1 MFVYR
6 LILLWE
12 LSLGGKLLPFLGV
25 RRLRRRRENIE
36 ECHGVTTFTAMVAA
50 FHCQGSFYC
59 FCSLLFLGVCVLLAS
74 WWYKL
79 SMRLLVSFSKSERG
93 SRTVLVLVHTDF
105 SHPVFVCVFR
115 AEQCDVLRGSKFSPR
130 NFLLPPNVYVSNFP
144 VFSPKPS
151 GFPLISAYIVLTFE
165 LCLCIGID
173 FNFCQI
179 SSPKR

>member
-1 MFVYR
+1 MSFRSVESSFHSSVYDDYDDEER
-6 LILLWE
+6 T
-12 LSLGGKLLPFLGV
+12 SKNATV
-25 RRLRRRRENIE
+25 SRRLLRWSQLS
-36 ECHGVTTFTAMVAA
+36 
-50 FHCQGSFYC
+50 HCQGSFYC

-79 SMRLLVSFSKSERG
+79 SMRHLVCFSKSERG
-93 SRTVLVLVHTDF
+93 SRTVLVLVHTAF

-179 SSPKR
+179 SSPER

>member
-1 MFVYR
+1 M
-6 LILLWE
+6 
-12 LSLGGKLLPFLGV
+12 
-25 RRLRRRRENIE
+25 
-36 ECHGVTTFTAMVAA
+36 
-50 FHCQGSFYC
+50 
-59 FCSLLFLGVCVLLAS
+59 
-74 WWYKL
+74 
-79 SMRLLVSFSKSERG
+79 
-93 SRTVLVLVHTDF
+93 LVLVHTAF